1 MEYSMK
7 KRWNRTKV
15 SYDIQLIVVVITF
28 SLLFQQ
34 SSKVFPPA
42 SVMTGNRK
50 ANSEAFPHQQRGFS
64 VSRYLKFTLVWVG
77 SV

>member
-1 MEYSMK
+1 MTFSLL
-7 KRWNRTKV
+7 W
-15 SYDIQLIVVVITF
+15 SLLHF
-28 SLLFQQ
+28 SLLFQR

-64 VSRYLKFTLVWVG
+64 VRWDLKFTLVWVG